1 MRACV
6 REETCRH
13 APVSAEAPEEAGDT
27 RDLPVET
34 QVHLRRTCPLTPIPC
49 QGSGS
54 VRPRRSGGCSGHEV
68 HAQTADI

>member
-13 APVSAEAPEEAGDT
+13 APVSAEAPVEAGDT

-34 QVHLRRTCPLTPIPC
+34 QLSPDTDTESGLRV
-49 QGSGS
+49 S
-54 VRPRRSGGCSGHEV
+54 VATSVSGHEG